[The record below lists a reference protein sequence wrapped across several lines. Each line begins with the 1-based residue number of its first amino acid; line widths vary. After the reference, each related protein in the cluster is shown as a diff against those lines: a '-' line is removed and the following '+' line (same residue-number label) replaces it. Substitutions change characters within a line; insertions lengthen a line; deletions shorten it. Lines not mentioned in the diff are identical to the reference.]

1 MILPCFDHLP
11 ASKWTFLFTLNV
23 GKNLHFWT
31 TYPPHHVHLVIER
44 PLVCFIFSQTFQR
57 HWKVF
62 TYRNKDSH
70 RTQQTSKKI
79 TFLVYGVPQ
88 TCDRYSNLFL
98 VLISQNPTNIE
109 RDYFFSIWSATDIP
123 QILERNI
130 FSTVEFT
137 KTRAFLHKFCQNC
150 TILL

>member
-11 ASKWTFLFTLNV
+11 TSKWTFLSTLNV

-31 TYPPHHVHLVIER
+31 TYPPHHVHVVIER
-44 PLVCFIFSQTFQR
+44 PLVCFIFSQTSQR
-57 HWKVF
+57 HWKVL

-88 TCDRYSNLFL
+88 TCDRYSNLF
-98 VLISQNPTNIE
+98 
-109 RDYFFSIWSATDIP
+109 FSTYITEPHGHWKRLFLWYMECRRHPTDI
-123 QILERNI
+123 RKKH
-130 FSTVEFT
+130 F
-137 KTRAFLHKFCQNC
+137 
-150 TILL
+150 